1 MCCDEPCVIIPSLS
15 PSFTA
20 RNQHEQSQ
28 LQMRSDDQLGINLIM
43 NSMIEELMQ
52 IKSAIGESQLLGP
65 GNPNS
70 VLYFLSIAVSYTTL
84 NSRGCAVIVV
94 RKNGYQLRL
103 F

>member
-1 MCCDEPCVIIPSLS
+1 M
-15 PSFTA
+15 
-20 RNQHEQSQ
+20 
-28 LQMRSDDQLGINLIM
+28 QMRSDDQLGINLKM

-52 IKSAIGESQLLGP
+52 IKPVIGESQLLGS

-70 VLYFLSIAVSYTTL
+70 VIYFLSIAVSYTRL
-84 NSRGCAVIVV
+84 NTRGCAVIVV